1 MMKIQTTVLAVI
13 AATVGVAS
21 AATISVNFTEGND
34 YEQIDAATGAG
45 IGGLTHWNNVSGN
58 SGTQGSL
65 MDSTGAATEISITWD
80 SRNTY
85 RDDEATADAKN
96 DIGNAQLVR
105 GYLDDGGDHVSIS
118 VTGMTTPY
126 DVTLYLSTDNDTG
139 QQFRPFTI
147 NGVLYQAQGSY
158 AGYGS
163 GFTWGPNNSMTI
175 KGETGNL
182 LITGL
187 GRDGASRGSVAGIQ
201 ITTAVPEPSSVALL
215 GLGGLA
221 LILRRR
227 K

>member
-1 MMKIQTTVLAVI
+1 MKIHTSILAVI
-13 AATVGVAS
+13 AATVGAAS
-21 AATISVNFTEGND
+21 AVTVSVNFTEGHD
-34 YEQIDAATGAG
+34 YEQIDPATGAG
-45 IGGLTHWNNVSGN
+45 IGGLTHWNNVSGK

-65 MDSTGAATEISITWD
+65 MDSTGAATAISIEW
-80 SRNTY
+80 SSKNTY
-85 RDDEATADAKN
+85 RDDEATADAEN
-96 DIGNAQLVR
+96 GIGDAQLVR
-105 GYLDDGGDHVSIS
+105 GYLDDGGNHVRIS

-139 QQFRPFTI
+139 QQFRPFTV
-147 NGVLYQAQGSY
+147 NGVLYQTLGSY
-158 AGYGS
+158 AGYGQ

-187 GRDGASRGSVAGIQ
+187 GNSGGRGTVAGVQ
-201 ITTAVPEPSSVALL
+201 ITTAAVPEPSSAALL

>member
-1 MMKIQTTVLAVI
+1 MKIHTTILAVI

-65 MDSTGAATEISITWD
+65 MDSTGAATALSITWS
-80 SRNTY
+80 SRNTW
-85 RDDEATADAKN
+85 RDDEATADAQN

-175 KGETGNL
+175 KGETGDL
-182 LITGL
+182 SITGL
-187 GRDGASRGSVAGIQ
+187 GNSGGRGTVAGVQ
-201 ITTAVPEPSSVALL
+201 ITTAAVPEPSSVALL